1 MPNLHLTSKGERYLN
16 RLESKT
22 LRLTNEEEYEVD
34 ILGPL
39 RSSVHE
45 DITESTLMEAFEE
58 VEREVI
64 EEERERPSKQGLLH
78 NREPNW
84 VADHR
89 LILRR
94 VFEEGYIE
102 YV

>member
-1 MPNLHLTSKGERYLN
+1 
-16 RLESKT
+16 
-22 LRLTNEEEYEVD
+22 
-34 ILGPL
+34 
-39 RSSVHE
+39 
-45 DITESTLMEAFEE
+45 MEAFEE

-94 VFEEGYIE
+94 LFEEGYIE